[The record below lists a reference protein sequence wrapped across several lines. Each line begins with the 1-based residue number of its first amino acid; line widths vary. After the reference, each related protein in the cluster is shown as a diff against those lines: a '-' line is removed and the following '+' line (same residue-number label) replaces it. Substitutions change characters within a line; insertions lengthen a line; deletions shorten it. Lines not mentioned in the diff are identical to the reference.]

1 MDLEE
6 SAERDKKLFNNF
18 SEEFL
23 VCLLHIF
30 DPDTGEELKESVDFG
45 RSLPAIGKLLFPEG
59 EQQGGDSSIHIEV
72 DSLVMNA
79 GVEGI
84 FEEVLSGREVL
95 MTLEGLRKAL
105 QDLGFFL
112 PETTYF
118 RILESVQKLILMGTE

>member
-1 MDLEE
+1 MNFEE
-6 SAERDKKLFNNF
+6 RAERDKKLFNNF
-18 SEEFL
+18 LEEFL
-23 VCLLHIF
+23 VCLLHVF

-45 RSLPAIGKLLFPEG
+45 RSLPAVGKLLFPEG
-59 EQQGGDSSIHIEV
+59 KRQGEGSNIHIEV
-72 DSLVMNA
+72 DSLIITV

-112 PETTYF
+112 LETTYL
-118 RILESVQKLILMGTE
+118 RIFEGVQRLFGAAPE